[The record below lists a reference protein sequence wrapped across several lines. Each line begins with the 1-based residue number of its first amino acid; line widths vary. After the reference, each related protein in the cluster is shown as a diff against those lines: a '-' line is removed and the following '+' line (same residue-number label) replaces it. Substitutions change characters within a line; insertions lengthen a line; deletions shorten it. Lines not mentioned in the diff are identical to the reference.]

1 MKENTMNKYLD
12 TLRDIVRSNRAL
24 IPCLRAIYGPPGKC
38 FDFAHPVGQ
47 DGYSF
52 ALAAAKADG
61 EQSVIAL
68 LESLNK
74 EHHA

>member
-1 MKENTMNKYLD
+1 MNNPKEKYLAA
-12 TLRDIVRSNRAL
+12 LRDIVRSTPAL
-24 IPCLRAIYGPPGKC
+24 VPCLRALYGTPGKC

-47 DGYSF
+47 DGFSF

-68 LESLNK
+68 LESLSTK
-74 EHHA
+74 Q